1 MSLSTAAAQGSRPD
15 ARLEALHLDAALQG
29 VRGARPREERGA
41 DVEIAS
47 GFAAISVAST
57 SQLAQPDPPLE
68 AQDPI
73 VGEHQVAQIIGSG
86 ELGILADQVCLD
98 DLTGRRTRDSYV
110 DGDLGA
116 DDLVL

>member
-1 MSLSTAAAQGSRPD
+1 LPFIVCGTGSVHTLLPNDGPSPTPGTGYGPPTLVPER
-15 ARLEALHLDAALQG
+15 ATLL
-29 VRGARPREERGA
+29 VR
-41 DVEIAS
+41 
-47 GFAAISVAST
+47 
-57 SQLAQPDPPLE
+57 AQPDPPLE

-73 VGEHQVAQIIGSG
+73 VGEHEVAQIIGSG